1 MSLTA
6 YLRIWLASARYSVT
20 RALMFRFDFFLWV
33 LVDTAWMA
41 VNLLL
46 IEIVYRHIDAMA
58 GWSKPEMIL
67 LAGTSMLIMRLSFAF
82 FLSNLVALDRH
93 VREGTLDFLLAQP
106 GNPLFMLSTRKVE
119 LDSFFNVVLAL
130 GVVAYAA
137 GELDLSLGV
146 RNVAGYGLLILFGL
160 LFHYSVLVMVVAAA
174 FWTTRID
181 GMTEGY
187 FTVFEFSRLPRP
199 ALRGAWEVVFV
210 YLFPA
215 VIISNFP
222 AQALLQGPTASNL
235 LWLGGIASVWFAV
248 AVSIFNAGLR
258 RYTSASS

>member
-46 IEIVYRHIDAMA
+46 IEIVYRHVDSMA

-67 LAGTSMLIMRLSFAF
+67 LAGTSLLIMRLSFAF
-82 FLSNLVALDRH
+82 FLANLTALDRH

-119 LDSFFNVVLAL
+119 LDSFFNVALAI
-130 GVVAYAA
+130 GVIIYAA
-137 GELDLSLGV
+137 NELGLSPSIGEVVCYALM
-146 RNVAGYGLLILFGL
+146 ILFGL
-160 LFHYSVLVMVVAAA
+160 LFHYSVLVMVVASA
-174 FWTTRID
+174 FWTTRIE
-181 GMTEGY
+181 GMMEGY
-187 FTVFEFSRLPRP
+187 FAVFEFSRLPRP
-199 ALRGAWEVVFV
+199 ALRGVWEIVFV

-215 VIISNFP
+215 VIVSNFP
-222 AQALLQGPTASNL
+222 AQTLLLGPANTSL
-235 LWLGGIASVWFAV
+235 LWLAGIACAWFLLAV
-248 AVSIFNAGLR
+248 AIFNAGLR